1 MPSKVQKKTQSKVK
15 TTGTGKVPVKP
26 SDGNKKK
33 QVTTKKDA
41 SSVKKA
47 VKKPVSNL
55 PKAKAVALKA
65 KKAVL
70 KGTRTKVKRKVRT
83 KVHFHRPHTQRP
95 RREPK
100 YPRKSVPRVNK
111 LDQWAIIKY
120 PLTTES
126 AMKKIED
133 NNTLVFI
140 VDLKANKP
148 KIKMAVKKMYD
159 IDVAKVNTL
168 IRPDG
173 LKKAYVRLAPDYDAL
188 DVANKIGII

>member
-1 MPSKVQKKTQSKVK
+1 MIKATHTVHYVININIKNIRLGCENLEPQKNSYSFYLFFV
-15 TTGTGKVPVKP
+15 
-26 SDGNKKK
+26 
-33 QVTTKKDA
+33 A
-41 SSVKKA
+41 
-47 VKKPVSNL
+47 
-55 PKAKAVALKA
+55 AKSVALKA

-70 KGTRTKVKRKVRT
+70 KGTETKHKKKIRT

-95 RREPK
+95 RRSPK
-100 YPRKSVPRVNK
+100 YPRKSAPSLNK
-111 LDQWAIIKY
+111 LDHYTILKY

-140 VDLKANKP
+140 VDIRSNKP

-168 IRPDG
+168 IRLVG
-173 LKKAYVRLAPDYDAL
+173 TVRG
-188 DVANKIGII
+188 K

>member
-1 MPSKVQKKTQSKVK
+1 MGLFCNMAP
-15 TTGTGKVPVKP
+15 
-26 SDGNKKK
+26 KKK
-33 QVTTKKDA
+33 SGTEKKKDA
-41 SSVKKA
+41 PAKKEAKKEVKKEVKKA
-47 VKKPVSNL
+47 PAPVKSKE
-55 PKAKAVALKA
+55 KALRA

-70 KGTRTKVKRKVRT
+70 RGGVQKRRRKVRT
-83 KVHFHRPHTQRP
+83 SVQFRRPKTLHLP
-95 RREPK
+95 RQPK
-100 YPRKSVPRVNK
+100 YPRKSTPRRSK
-111 LDQWAIIKY
+111 LDHFKVMKY

-140 VDLKANKP
+140 VDKRANKP
-148 KIKMAVKKMYD
+148 KIRHAVKKMYD

-173 LKKAYVRLAPDYDAL
+173 EKKAYVRLAPDYDAL

>member
-1 MPSKVQKKTQSKVK
+1 M
-15 TTGTGKVPVKP
+15 
-26 SDGNKKK
+26 
-33 QVTTKKDA
+33 
-41 SSVKKA
+41 
-47 VKKPVSNL
+47 
-55 PKAKAVALKA
+55 PKAKAAALKA

-70 KGTRTKVKRKVRT
+70 KGTNTKVQRKVRR

-95 RREPK
+95 PRAPR
-100 YPRKSVPRVNK
+100 YPRKSIPAVNK

-148 KIKMAVKKMYD
+148 KIKMAVKRMYD
-159 IDVAKVNTL
+159 IDVAKVNVL
-168 IRPDG
+168 IR
-173 LKKAYVRLAPDYDAL
+173 
-188 DVANKIGII
+188 